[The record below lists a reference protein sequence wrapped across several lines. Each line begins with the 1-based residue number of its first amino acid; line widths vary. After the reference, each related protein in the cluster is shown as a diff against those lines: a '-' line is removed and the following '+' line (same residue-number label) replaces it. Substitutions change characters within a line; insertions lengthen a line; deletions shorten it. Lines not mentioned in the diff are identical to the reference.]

1 MNNSSFTKFLNNL
14 FGKSISS
21 SRLRNIFSSYY
32 NDSNLSIEERRKNAN
47 VMAHSL
53 KTQQTV
59 YTKYSQKLHEK
70 DIYIKKIEDENK
82 ELRKRIKL
90 LESKLS

>member
-1 MNNSSFTKFLNNL
+1 MKNTNEHMNNSSFTKFLNNL

-59 YTKYSQKLHEK
+59 YTKYSKNCMSK
-70 DIYIKKIEDENK
+70 IYI
-82 ELRKRIKL
+82 LKR
-90 LESKLS
+90 

>member
-47 VMAHSL
+47 IMGHQIQ
-53 KTQQTV
+53 TQQKV
-59 YTKYSQKLHEK
+59 
-70 DIYIKKIEDENK
+70 
-82 ELRKRIKL
+82 
-90 LESKLS
+90 